1 MKHLAQFAKRNVGL
15 TGFYN
20 SLMSKVGNKFLILT
34 KSLYPALIV
43 TLLTIQMFDLLPTLY
58 IML

>member
-34 KSLYPALIV
+34 KSHYSALIV
-43 TLLTIQMFDLLPTLY
+43 PLLPIKMFDLPP
-58 IML
+58 